1 MTDFDEQW
9 KKVMGEEYL
18 GEQKDKFDFSQK
30 RVEEFKKLTGVNDN
44 AVGRPILPIPT
55 IQTFKDSVSK
65 EFRTL
70 SILFISILL
79 DFSMITHSRFDYIL
93 AF

>member
-30 RVEEFKKLTGVNDN
+30 RVEEFN
-44 AVGRPILPIPT
+44 
-55 IQTFKDSVSK
+55 
-65 EFRTL
+65 
-70 SILFISILL
+70 
-79 DFSMITHSRFDYIL
+79 
-93 AF
+93 